1 LPTSSTLGGMAVRE
15 QPQGNFDV
23 PAHAAVEA
31 RDLTRVYGE
40 GETAV
45 EALRGV
51 DIEVSSGELVA
62 VMGPSGSGKSTLM
75 HILAGLDKA
84 TSGTVMIAGTEIT
97 HLNDSQLTHLRRK
110 HIGFVFQFFNLLPML
125 DAEENVVLP
134 LTIAGQKPDK
144 AWLDQLLEKMGLDK
158 RRSHRPSELSGG
170 QQQRVAIARSLVTRP
185 TILFADEP
193 TGNLDS
199 KTSGEIL
206 DLLRDSTESYGQTT
220 VMVTHEPRAAAIAD
234 RVLFLGDGLIVQEM
248 RGASQADVLSVMS
261 SLN

>member
-1 LPTSSTLGGMAVRE
+1 MAVRE
-15 QPQGNFDV
+15 ESTGDGLAV
-23 PAHAAVEA
+23 PSSAAVEA
-31 RDLTRVYGE
+31 TQLTRRYGE

-45 EALRGV
+45 DALRGV
-51 DIEVSSGELVA
+51 DLEVRSGELVA

-75 HILAGLDKA
+75 HILAGLDKP
-84 TSGTVMIAGTEIT
+84 TSGTVMIAGTDIT
-97 HLNDSQLTHLRRK
+97 RLDDKQLTLLRRN

-144 AWLDQLLEKMGLDK
+144 AWLDQLLTQMGLAD

-206 DLLRDSTESYGQTT
+206 ELMRASTDAYGQTT
-220 VMVTHEPRAAAIAD
+220 VMVTHEARAAVIAD
-234 RVLFLGDGLIVQEM
+234 RILFIADGQIVRQLGKDAQQSEVL
-248 RGASQADVLSVMS
+248 DVMN
-261 SLN
+261 SLNA